1 MVETLLLYIVIGSQ
15 VDQMVV
21 IIVFNLK
28 DFLLVVE
35 VEVQLVLQ
43 VVRDFCL
50 VQVLVGLILDNIII
64 VGVVCVKIEVVVR
77 VLVGII

>member
-35 VEVQLVLQ
+35 VEVQLVL
-43 VVRDFCL
+43 
-50 VQVLVGLILDNIII
+50 
-64 VGVVCVKIEVVVR
+64 
-77 VLVGII
+77 